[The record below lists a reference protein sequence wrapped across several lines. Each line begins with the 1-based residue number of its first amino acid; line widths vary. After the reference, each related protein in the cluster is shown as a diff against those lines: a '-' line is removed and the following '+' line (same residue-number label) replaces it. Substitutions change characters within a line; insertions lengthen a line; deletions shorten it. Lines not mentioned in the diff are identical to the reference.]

1 MRKKESGTVTLHLPY
16 SIHKSSLYFQCK
28 NCFLPPSNF
37 PFSHREQ
44 TQEVNARPGKKVS
57 TGCEASRCVMSVCNL
72 IANRKLITM
81 LHKFHFYVIFFR
93 TWFTKMT
100 GITNPLHDIL
110 LWHVWRI
117 FFKIVFWRINI
128 YWLDTRHTVHVLTAA
143 ERQNRSGSFENSR
156 IPLCFFWPII

>member
-1 MRKKESGTVTLHLPY
+1 MLYTSIFTAFVSVSCQFTCASRLESVTPRQGQQLLHL
-16 SIHKSSLYFQCK
+16 FERTV
-28 NCFLPPSNF
+28 CFLPPSNF
-37 PFSHREQ
+37 SFSHREQ

-110 LWHVWRI
+110 L
-117 FFKIVFWRINI
+117 
-128 YWLDTRHTVHVLTAA
+128 
-143 ERQNRSGSFENSR
+143 
-156 IPLCFFWPII
+156 

>member
-1 MRKKESGTVTLHLPY
+1 MRKKESGTLAQSHYVHLPY
-16 SIHKSSLYFQCK
+16 RIHKSSLYFQCK

-81 LHKFHFYVIFFR
+81 LHKFHFYVIFSEPGLP
-93 TWFTKMT
+93 K
-100 GITNPLHDIL
+100 
-110 LWHVWRI
+110 
-117 FFKIVFWRINI
+117 
-128 YWLDTRHTVHVLTAA
+128 
-143 ERQNRSGSFENSR
+143 
-156 IPLCFFWPII
+156 